1 LPGSAFRP
9 YEADYWRIILWGI
22 KLNAG
27 RGNLALHKKLSNL
40 MKRIPYHDKKYFIP
54 IEIDA
59 DDHKK
64 GVPVRTT
71 WSKNMYN

>member
-1 LPGSAFRP
+1 
-9 YEADYWRIILWGI
+9 
-22 KLNAG
+22 
-27 RGNLALHKKLSNL
+27 